1 MDGRLQAPM
10 DGLSVSGTGLPDTC
24 PAPTSATT
32 ATAKPMQPEYTWA
45 IAFLAGLL
53 GSGHCVGMC
62 GGLVSAFF
70 LKMGR
75 HSKNPVTYAAYHGAR
90 VSVYV
95 AAGAAAGA
103 VGLLISAGSLGA
115 AQGVLMIVAGVIVIL
130 LGLDILGIGPL
141 KRLGI
146 SVLPTGLLN
155 HALRTADRRGPLAG
169 AWIGGTINGFMPCSL
184 TLAVAVQATTA
195 GGPLPGAA
203 LMLVFGL
210 GTLPSMLTLSLVIGR
225 LGCKA
230 RGRLMQAAALCVIAL
245 GVATLYQGISYFQ
258 IMRGLTGA

>member
-1 MDGRLQAPM
+1 
-10 DGLSVSGTGLPDTC
+10 
-24 PAPTSATT
+24 
-32 ATAKPMQPEYTWA
+32 MQPEYTWG

-62 GGLVSAFF
+62 GGLISAFF

-75 HSKNPVTYAAYHGAR
+75 HSRNPVTYAAYHGAR

-103 VGLLISAGSLGA
+103 IGLLISAGTLGA
-115 AQGVLMIVAGVIVIL
+115 AQGVLMIVAGVVVIL
-130 LGLDILGIGPL
+130 LGLDLLGIGPL
-141 KRLGI
+141 RRFGF
-146 SVLPTGLLN
+146 SVLPPALLN

-184 TLAVAVQATTA
+184 TLAVAVQATAA

-203 LMLVFGL
+203 LMLAFGL
-210 GTLPSMLTLSLVIGR
+210 GTLPSMLALSVVVGR
-225 LGCKA
+225 LGCRA
-230 RGRLMQAAALCVIAL
+230 RGRLMQAAALCVIVL
-245 GVATLYQGISYFQ
+245 GAGTLYQGVSYFQ
-258 IMRGLTGA
+258 VMRGLVGS

>member
-1 MDGRLQAPM
+1 M
-10 DGLSVSGTGLPDTC
+10 DGLSGSGTGFPGTC
-24 PAPTSATT
+24 PAPARNAPARS
-32 ATAKPMQPEYTWA
+32 KPMQPEYTWA
-45 IAFLAGLL
+45 IAFPAGLL

-75 HSKNPVTYAAYHGAR
+75 HSKNPVTYTAYHGAR
-90 VSVYV
+90 VSVYA

-103 VGLLISAGSLGA
+103 IGLLISAGSLGL
-115 AQGVLMIVAGVIVIL
+115 AQGVLMIAAGVIVIL
-130 LGLDILGIGPL
+130 LGLDLLGFGPL
-141 KRLGI
+141 RRFGI
-146 SVLPTGLLN
+146 SVRPTGLLN

-169 AWIGGTINGFMPCSL
+169 AVIGGTINGFMPCSL
-184 TLAVAVQATTA
+184 TLAVAVQATMA

-203 LMLVFGL
+203 LMLAFGL
-210 GTLPSMLTLSLVIGR
+210 GTLPSMLTLSVVIGR

-245 GVATLYQGISYFQ
+245 GAATLYQGISYFQ
-258 IMRGLTGA
+258 VMRSLAGG

>member
-1 MDGRLQAPM
+1 MMQA
-10 DGLSVSGTGLPDTC
+10 
-24 PAPTSATT
+24 
-32 ATAKPMQPEYTWA
+32 EYTWA

-75 HSKNPVTYAAYHGAR
+75 HSANPATYATYHGAR
-90 VSVYV
+90 ISVYV
-95 AAGAAAGA
+95 AAGAGAGA
-103 VGLLISAGSLGA
+103 LGLLISAGTLGA
-115 AQGVLMIVAGVIVIL
+115 AQGVLMILAGLIVIL
-130 LGLDILGIGPL
+130 LGLDLLGIGPL
-141 KRLGI
+141 RRLGF
-146 SVLPTGLLN
+146 SVLPQGLLN
-155 HALRTADRRGPLAG
+155 HALRSADRHGPLAG
-169 AWIGGTINGFMPCSL
+169 AWIGGTVNGFMPCSL

-203 LMLVFGL
+203 LMLAFGL
-210 GTLPSMLTLSLVIGR
+210 GTLPSMLTLSYVIGR

-245 GVATLYQGISYFQ
+245 GAGTLYQGITYLQ
-258 IMRGLTGA
+258 VMRGLLGP